1 MNVTAETLS
10 TMNSVDSMSGDPRT
24 YYVYILASRSRVLYI
39 GITSRLWARV
49 REHRSGDF
57 GGFTRQYR
65 VHRLVYF
72 ESFSSVNAAISREKQ
87 LKRWRREKKVAL
99 IERENPTWEDL
110 SAEWREPPRLR
121 IHSEG

>member
-1 MNVTAETLS
+1 MLLF
-10 TMNSVDSMSGDPRT
+10 MYRPQRF

-39 GITSRLWARV
+39 GITSRLAQRV
-49 REHRSGDF
+49 REHHSGDF
-57 GGFTRQYR
+57 GGFTADYR

-72 ESFSSVNAAISREKQ
+72 ERFVDVRAAISREKQ

-110 SAEWREPPRLR
+110 SAEWREAPRLR
-121 IHSEG
+121 ISSAS

>member
-1 MNVTAETLS
+1 MNVTA
-10 TMNSVDSMSGDPRT
+10 MGSVVTDAVSMRGDPRT
-24 YYVYILASRSRVLYI
+24 YYVYMLASKSRVLYV
-39 GITSRLWARV
+39 GITSRLAQRV

-57 GGFTRQYR
+57 GGFTSEYK

-72 ESFSSVNAAISREKQ
+72 ESFGSVHAAISREKQ